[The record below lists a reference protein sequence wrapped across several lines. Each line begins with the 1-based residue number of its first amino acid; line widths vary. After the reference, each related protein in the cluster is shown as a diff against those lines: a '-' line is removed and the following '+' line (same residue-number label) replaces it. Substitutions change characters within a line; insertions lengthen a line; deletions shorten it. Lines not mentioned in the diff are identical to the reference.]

1 MFLWEEM
8 IICSVTTIIVYKYKD
23 DVIIKVFKT
32 EINPLDKHAKC
43 ANNISMFLLNEY
55 SRNILHHVRPQTVAS
70 RERGQTK
77 TAKMNEKFIADA
89 DKNECS
95 SKFLL

>member
-1 MFLWEEM
+1 MQ
-8 IICSVTTIIVYKYKD
+8 SVQTT
-23 DVIIKVFKT
+23 F
-32 EINPLDKHAKC
+32 
-43 ANNISMFLLNEY
+43 MFLLNEY

-77 TAKMNEKFIADA
+77 TAKMNEKFNADA